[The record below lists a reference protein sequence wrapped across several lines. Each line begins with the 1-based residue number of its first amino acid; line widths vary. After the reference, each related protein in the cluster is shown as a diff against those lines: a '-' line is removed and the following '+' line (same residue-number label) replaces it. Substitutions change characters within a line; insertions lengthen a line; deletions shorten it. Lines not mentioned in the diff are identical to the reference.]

1 MVGEYRQR
9 KKARLGKGA
18 LALTV
23 VVLIGLGISQG
34 RLGTAVANAQSKAK
48 FNFAKVFDSAGGGN
62 VAPCRVIADPYP
74 EFNTIGMDTKNGLV
88 AISDTNLKSLLVYRI
103 DEAGN
108 STQATRAIAQIKG
121 PSTYLSYATGV
132 ALDPARRMM
141 CVTEND
147 VGDDV
152 ACFPYGANGDYK
164 ATVLAVPHGS
174 YGLAFSQRLHQM
186 ALSIEHNEQIIF
198 YRTGATGAALPLRS
212 IRGPH
217 TQMAD
222 PHGIYWDDVDHEIG
236 AVNHGNWSQAYWD
249 VDYNGGGHYQP
260 PSITVFADDAKGDVP
275 PLRVIQGRHTQLNWP
290 SGIAVDPVHNE
301 IAVANT
307 AGHSV
312 LIFSRTA
319 TGDAKPIRVIAGPH
333 SKIVTPMSVAFDLAH
348 NTLWVTNFGHSAMI
362 FDRTAEGDAAPRRF
376 IRNAPAGTRTAGFG
390 NPFTIA
396 YDSKRDE
403 LIVPN

>member
-1 MVGEYRQR
+1 MVEKCRQR
-9 KKARLGKGA
+9 TKGRPGKGI
-18 LALTV
+18 LALGV
-23 VVLIGLGISQG
+23 ALLIGLGTSQG
-34 RLGTAVANAQSKAK
+34 RLGTAIANAQSKAH
-48 FNFAKVFDSAGGGN
+48 FNFAKVFGSAGGGN
-62 VAPCRVIADPYP
+62 LAPCRVISDPYP

-88 AISDTNLKSLLVYRI
+88 VISDTNMKSLLVYHI
-103 DEAGN
+103 NEASN
-108 STQATRAIAQIKG
+108 SSGATRAIAQIKG
-121 PSTYLSYATGV
+121 PATYLSYATGV

-164 ATVLAVPHGS
+164 ASVLAVPHGS

-198 YRTGATGAALPLRS
+198 YRTGATGAELPLRS

-222 PHGIYWDDVDHEIG
+222 PHGIYWDDVNHEIG

-260 PSITVFADDAKGDVP
+260 PSITIFADNAKGDVP

-319 TGDAKPIRVIAGPH
+319 SGDVKPLRVIRGPH

-348 NTLWVTNFGHSAMI
+348 NTLWVTNFGHSAMV
-362 FDRTAEGDAAPRRF
+362 FDRTAEGDATPLRF

-390 NPFTIA
+390 NPYTIA